1 MVELSYVIF
10 FFLFVF
16 ATVEK
21 RIHRK
26 EEKSKFCNV

>member
-1 MVELSYVIF
+1 MVELSYVI